1 MFENTNKEQN
11 IQNLPVVESYKFG
24 QEYIPIGSKGNPKFW
39 TLEGIS
45 MVLTFQLCFTA
56 VT

>member
-1 MFENTNKEQN
+1 MNHYTWCLK
-11 IQNLPVVESYKFG
+11 NLPVVKSYKFG